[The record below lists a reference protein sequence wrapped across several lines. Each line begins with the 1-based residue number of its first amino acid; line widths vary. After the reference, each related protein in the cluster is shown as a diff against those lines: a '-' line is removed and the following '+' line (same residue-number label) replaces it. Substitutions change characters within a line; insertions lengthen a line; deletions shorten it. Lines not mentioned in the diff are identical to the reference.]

1 MKKCEINLNSVYT
14 SLLEEY
20 NYQGWWPFLNYNGVN
35 PTKTGSI
42 QGYHPGN
49 YDFPQNETQ
58 KIEIIMGCV
67 LAQNV
72 AWPNAVLALKN
83 LNRKINFSIDSILN
97 LAYSDEKYF
106 KELIKPAGYYNQK
119 YNYLINVL
127 EFYKSLD
134 NQIPSR
140 KEILS
145 VKGIGNETADSILL
159 FAYKQKEFIIDTYL
173 KRIFI
178 HLNFIN
184 ENDDY
189 MKIKNYFEINFKGSV
204 NAYQEFHSLI
214 DEHAKNYYIK
224 KPYGLND
231 KILEQ
236 YKK

>member
-72 AWPNAVLALKN
+72 AWPNVVLALKN

-204 NAYQEFHSLI
+204 NDYQEFHSLI

>member
-145 VKGIGNETADSILL
+145 VKGIGNEAADSILL

-204 NAYQEFHSLI
+204 NDYQEFHSLI
-214 DEHAKNYYIK
+214 DEHAKNYYIN

>member
-72 AWPNAVLALKN
+72 AWPNVVLALKN
-83 LNRKINFSIDSILN
+83 LNIKINFSIDSILN

-204 NAYQEFHSLI
+204 NDYQEFHSLI

>member
-1 MKKCEINLNSVYT
+1 M
-14 SLLEEY
+14 
-20 NYQGWWPFLNYNGVN
+20 
-35 PTKTGSI
+35 
-42 QGYHPGN
+42 
-49 YDFPQNETQ
+49 
-58 KIEIIMGCV
+58 
-67 LAQNV
+67 
-72 AWPNAVLALKN
+72 
-83 LNRKINFSIDSILN
+83 
-97 LAYSDEKYF
+97 
-106 KELIKPAGYYNQK
+106 
-119 YNYLINVL
+119 
-127 EFYKSLD
+127 D

-204 NAYQEFHSLI
+204 NDYQEFHSLI